1 MKAITAKDAK
11 NHFGALMDTVQ
22 REPVRISKHGRPV
35 AVVISEAE
43 YGEMKLERLRAMLA
57 LGESQLD
64 RGNGLDG
71 ETFFK
76 ELDQG
81 KYD

>member
-1 MKAITAKDAK
+1 MKAISAKDAK
-11 NHFGALMDTVQ
+11 NHFGELMDTVQ

-43 YGEMKLERLRAMLA
+43 YREMKLERLRAMLA

>member
-1 MKAITAKDAK
+1 MKAISAKDAK
-11 NHFGALMDTVQ
+11 NHFGELMDTVQ

-35 AVVISEAE
+35 AVVISETE
-43 YGEMKLERLRAMLA
+43 YMEIKLERLRAKLA